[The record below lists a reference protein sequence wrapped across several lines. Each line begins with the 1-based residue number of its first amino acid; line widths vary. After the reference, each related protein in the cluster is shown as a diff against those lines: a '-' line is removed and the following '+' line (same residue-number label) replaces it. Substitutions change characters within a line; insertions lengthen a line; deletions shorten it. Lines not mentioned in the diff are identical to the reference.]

1 MTEGSR
7 HSRIV
12 RIEALIFAL
21 VLMLVIFFQHQDL
34 YAASHLNV
42 TLTHSVALQSNPGI
56 IYKVKFNS
64 KESFSN
70 LRLHIEKQVFSNS
83 SSNYTWQE
91 FDLTD
96 YTVQDGQYVFSFN
109 GISSVEMNNTIK
121 ATVYADKGSSTL
133 FSEEDKFTVKEYV
146 TDTLKAHQNG
156 TTDSDKK
163 LRTVCV
169 DMLNFGAAAQKYF
182 NINTSSLP
190 NSGLTS
196 TQKGYASQLPSSF
209 ASHYNYSAMSGSSC
223 TIDNFIL
230 ADDYNAY
237 VNAYIK
243 FNGTPSSDTV
253 LEVTYKSV
261 TDETKKITV
270 TKDEFNY
277 DSSIGYYVAPIY
289 GIGSPDFSTQIT
301 VVVKK
306 GSKQISGTYKTS
318 VETCIRDVY
327 AVGSASL
334 KELLRYV
341 MALSNSS
348 KLYFGKSGSVTPDP
362 TITPIPSVTPSVIP
376 TIATGISAYKNSK
389 YTTNMPKANIVIPS
403 KATEQEQYAAS
414 LLQKYIGDLDG
425 YTPSI
430 VKDSTSQG
438 STFEISV
445 GNTNRPHGTMKYS
458 SDGSYKIK
466 SYTNGISIIG
476 IGKRGTID
484 GAVKFLSLCGGYFWL
499 SFEDGYKTNQDHFKY
514 STSIE
519 YDYERPFMF
528 SDIDVCFGKGEDGD
542 NKMFWLANGVNGFY
556 ATLSQTNQPYYQSYY
571 LSLGGNYDGL
581 QPGQAHTLLREYIT
595 VDNFDKHPDWFSVVN
610 KERQP
615 KQLCLTNP
623 EVYEQI
629 KKHAFEILQSSKYDP
644 NAPMQILSLTQED
657 NAYYCECSECYKF
670 RFEHES
676 GKKSNKMGI
685 NDSALYLDL
694 CNKLSADIKKAG
706 YTNVYVDMLAY
717 TWTLHPPVDQWGEG
731 ANQWK
736 WMEIDDHVIVRYAAI
751 SRCYAHDCD
760 DTSCERNKE
769 VIEYLKGWSQ
779 LTQNGNANLWIWDY
793 NANWRST
800 CGPYMNLYALAH
812 DVQYYDSIGV
822 SGVYLQS
829 NDAHNRCNTEFGDL
843 RNYLSVVL
851 LENPNADWQT
861 EIQFFCHEFYG
872 ESGQYIVQALDIM
885 ETQAKNHAA
894 GPNCTYNAWYH
905 RGHCM
910 TYDCTVKQVFA
921 NAYPADMDAHNRMPD
936 DQIALCEYYWNKAL
950 EAAANDTAEHQYKTG
965 RTHVCWRYVKSA
977 LKVYEFSDTS
987 TYRAKNKEL
996 FDDIFDTYKNEFFF
1010 IGIGG
1015 RKKAGAPYLDH
1026 TPDYWYY
1033 SNEG

>member
-1 MTEGSR
+1 M
-7 HSRIV
+7 
-12 RIEALIFAL
+12 LFAL
-21 VLMLVIFFQHQDL
+21 VLVLVIAFQHQDL

-64 KESFSN
+64 TESFSN
-70 LRLHIEKQVFSNS
+70 LRLHIEKQVFGNS
-83 SSNYTWQE
+83 SSNYTWE
-91 FDLTD
+91 EYDLTD

-109 GISSVEMNNTIK
+109 GISSVEMNNIIK
-121 ATVYADKGSSTL
+121 ATVYADKGSSTV
-133 FSEEDKFTVKEYV
+133 FSEEDKFTVKDYV
-146 TDTLKAHQNG
+146 MDTLKAHQNG
-156 TTDSDKK
+156 TSDSDKK

-182 NINTSSLP
+182 GINTSSLP
-190 NSGLTS
+190 NSSLTS
-196 TQKGYASQLPSSF
+196 TQKSYASQLPSSF
-209 ASHYNYSAMSGSSC
+209 SSHYSFSAMSGSSC

-237 VNAYIK
+237 INAYIK

-261 TDETKKITV
+261 TDEMKKITV
-270 TKDEFNY
+270 TKDEFKY

-301 VVVKK
+301 AVVKK

-318 VETCIRDVY
+318 VETCVKDVY
-327 AVGSASL
+327 AVGSNSL

-341 MALSNSS
+341 MALSKSS
-348 KLYFGKSGSVTPDP
+348 KLYFGKSSTPDP
-362 TITPIPSVTPSVIP
+362 TTNPTTNPTVTANPSTTPSVVP

-403 KATEQEQYAAS
+403 KATEQEQYAAN
-414 LLQKYIGDLDG
+414 LLQRYIGALDG

-430 VKDSTSQG
+430 IKDSTAQG

-458 SDGSYKIK
+458 SSGAYKIK

-476 IGKRGTID
+476 IGTRGTID
-484 GAVKFLSLCGGYFWL
+484 GAVKFLALCGGYFWL

-519 YDYERPFMF
+519 YDYERPFTF
-528 SDIDVCFGKGEDGD
+528 TDIDVCFGKGGTGD
-542 NKMFWLANGVNGFY
+542 NRMFWLANGVNGFY
-556 ATLSQTNQPYYQSYY
+556 ADLSQSSQPFYESWY
-571 LSLGGNYDGL
+571 LSLGGDYNGL
-581 QPGQAHTLLREYIT
+581 QPGQAHTLLREY
-595 VDNFDKHPDWFSVVN
+595 VSPDNFADHPNWFAQVG
-610 KERQP
+610 KERMAV
-615 KQLCLTNP
+615 QLCLSNP

-629 KKHAFEILQSSKYDP
+629 KKHAFEILESNVYDP
-644 NAPMQILSLTQED
+644 NAPMQILSITQED
-657 NAYYCECSECYKF
+657 NPYYCECSECYKF
-670 RFEHES
+670 RFEHEK
-676 GKKSNKMGI
+676 GKQSNKQGI
-685 NDSALYLDL
+685 LDAALYLNI
-694 CNKLSADIKKAG
+694 CNKLSADIKNAG

-717 TWTLHPPVDQWGEG
+717 TWTFQPPVDQWGEG
-731 ANQWK
+731 SNQWK
-736 WMEIDDHVIVRYAAI
+736 WMYIDDHVIVRYAAI
-751 SRCYAHDCD
+751 NRCYAHDCD
-760 DTSCERNKE
+760 DQSCERNKE
-769 VIEYLKGWSQ
+769 DIEYLKGWAQ
-779 LTQNGNANLWIWDY
+779 LVKNGQANLWIWDY
-793 NANWRST
+793 NANWAATS
-800 CGPYMNLYALAH
+800 GPYMNLYCIAH
-812 DVQYYDSIGV
+812 DIRYYDELGV

-851 LENPNADWQT
+851 LENPYADWQM

-894 GPNCTYNAWYH
+894 GSNCTPNAWYH

-910 TYDCTVKQVFA
+910 TYDSTMLQVFA
-921 NAYPADMDAHNRMPD
+921 NDYPAAMDAHNRMPD
-936 DQIALCEYYWNKAL
+936 DQIALCEYYWNMAL
-950 EAAANDTAEHQYKTG
+950 EAAANDTAEHQFRTG
-965 RTHVCWRYVKSA
+965 RTHVCWRLVKST
-977 LKVYEFSDTS
+977 LKVYEFADSS

-996 FDDIFDTYKNEFFF
+996 FDDIFDTYKNDFFF

-1015 RKKAGAPYLDH
+1015 RKKAASPYLDK
-1026 TPDYWYY
+1026 TPDNWYPK
-1033 SNEG
+1033 N